1 MPSTVRIAHTAR
13 IASKR
18 LTPRMRN
25 IAKCR
30 IAEFAGWRAEDNCGE
45 YETDGPLHERASVA
59 GRWVGRTTFR
69 LAHRRICWKI
79 RSLCADGIGVMAD
92 DEGRDGGSWKW
103 GIVSLRP
110 DEDLLHRIVDN
121 LIEVHSMPSDFV
133 SVIQPTA
140 TKSSEGSGEEAA
152 ARRPVPVLPVRD
164 TVLFPHAVLPLTVGR
179 DSSIQLIQSL
189 GEEKTILVVAQ
200 RDARQDSPQAADL
213 HHIGTR
219 ATVHKVVKMPNQS
232 LFVFTEG
239 NERVRLGE
247 FAQLTPFMT
256 AEYEVIGDVEPAE
269 SPEAEALQRNV
280 VGQFQQ
286 IVTSSPTL
294 SDDLQTIAINIDEPG
309 RLADFIA
316 SSLPFLTTTD
326 KQELL
331 ETPDIAARLE
341 RINKH
346 LAKELEVQQLRNKIQ
361 TEVQDSVQSSQR
373 DYYLR
378 EQLKAIQKELGDVD
392 DTQKDI
398 AELKEKIENAG
409 MPEDVK
415 KDALKELG
423 RLSRMNPAAAD
434 YSLTRNY
441 VEWRAVLPWSK
452 TSAGEVDILKAK
464 EILDADHYGLKK
476 VKDRILDYLSVRRLK
491 PDMKGPILCFV
502 GPPGVGKTS
511 LGRSIARALDRKFS
525 RISLGGMHDEA
536 EIRGHRRT
544 YIGALPGQIIQHL
557 KRVEVKDPVFMLD
570 EIDKLGRDFRGDPA
584 SALLETLDPEQNNTF
599 RDNYLD
605 QPFDLSKVLFICTAN
620 QLDTI
625 PGPLLDRMEIIELT
639 GYTEEEKVNIAI
651 KYLIPR
657 QIKENGIKPE
667 QIEFPKE
674 SVHLIARHYT
684 REAGVR
690 KLEQQIGTVCRK
702 LARRIA
708 EGATEKLVITPEI
721 IHEFLGGIKV
731 RVDTEIAERTKRAGV
746 AVGLAWTPAGGDV
759 LFIEAN
765 RMKGKGGFTITG
777 QIGDVMKESMQA
789 ALTWVRSN
797 AASLGLDED
806 FTKDTDLHIHVPAG
820 AIPKDGPS
828 AGVTMATALVSLL
841 TDTPVHPLTAMTGEI
856 TLSGNVLPVGGIKE
870 KFLAAKRAG
879 VRDVILPTDC
889 RQQVEEDLTPD
900 QIEGVTLHYATRI
913 EDVLAVALPKTPRE
927 KVLDEVVREEV
938 LHSAA

>member
-1 MPSTVRIAHTAR
+1 MP
-13 IASKR
+13 
-18 LTPRMRN
+18 N
-25 IAKCR
+25 
-30 IAEFAGWRAEDNCGE
+30 
-45 YETDGPLHERASVA
+45 
-59 GRWVGRTTFR
+59 
-69 LAHRRICWKI
+69 
-79 RSLCADGIGVMAD
+79 
-92 DEGRDGGSWKW
+92 
-103 GIVSLRP
+103 
-110 DEDLLHRIVDN
+110 
-121 LIEVHSMPSDFV
+121 DFV

-140 TKSSEGSGEEAA
+140 AKTVEGSDPEVTG
-152 ARRPVPVLPVRD
+152 RRPVPVLPVRD

-213 HHIGTR
+213 YAIGTR

-239 NERVRLGE
+239 NERVHLGE
-247 FAQLTPFMT
+247 FSQLTPFMT
-256 AEYEVIGDVEPAE
+256 AEYEPIADIEPQQ

-280 VGQFQQ
+280 VSQFQQ

-331 ETPDIAARLE
+331 ETPDVSARLE

-398 AELKEKIENAG
+398 ADLKEKIETAG
-409 MPEDVK
+409 MPEEVK

-441 VEWRAVLPWSK
+441 VEWLAVLPWSK

-657 QIKENGIKPE
+657 QIKENGIDAEK
-667 QIEFPKE
+667 IEFPKD

-702 LARRIA
+702 VARRIA
-708 EGATEKLVITPEI
+708 EGHSEKVVITPQTV
-721 IHEFLGGIKV
+721 HEFLGGIKV

-841 TDTPVHPLTAMTGEI
+841 TNTPVHPLTAMTGEI

-870 KFLAAKRAG
+870 KFLAAKRVG

-889 RQQVEEDLTPD
+889 KQQVEEDLTPD
-900 QIEGVTLHYATRI
+900 QTEGVTLHYASRI

-938 LHSAA
+938 IHAGV

>member
-1 MPSTVRIAHTAR
+1 MASDFLSEIHPSTP
-13 IASKR
+13 KR
-18 LTPRMRN
+18 RDEN
-25 IAKCR
+25 
-30 IAEFAGWRAEDNCGE
+30 GG
-45 YETDGPLHERASVA
+45 G
-59 GRWVGRTTFR
+59 
-69 LAHRRICWKI
+69 
-79 RSLCADGIGVMAD
+79 RSL
-92 DEGRDGGSWKW
+92 
-103 GIVSLRP
+103 
-110 DEDLLHRIVDN
+110 
-121 LIEVHSMPSDFV
+121 
-133 SVIQPTA
+133 
-140 TKSSEGSGEEAA
+140 
-152 ARRPVPVLPVRD
+152 PVLPVRD

-179 DSSIQLIQSL
+179 ESSIQLIQSL
-189 GEEKTILVVAQ
+189 GDEKTIVVVAQ
-200 RDARQDSPQAADL
+200 RDARMDSPQPTDL
-213 HHIGTR
+213 YAYGTL

-239 NERVRLGE
+239 TERVKLGMFSQIE
-247 FAQLTPFMT
+247 PFMT
-256 AEYEVIGDVEPAE
+256 AVVEPVPEIAPEKGPE
-269 SPEAEALQRNV
+269 SEALQRNV
-280 VGQFQQ
+280 LSEFQQ

-294 SDDLQTIAINIDEPG
+294 SDELQTIAMNIEDPG

-331 ETPDIAARLE
+331 ETPDVSARLE

-361 TEVQDSVQSSQR
+361 SEVQDQVQQSQR

-378 EQLKAIQKELGDVD
+378 EQLKAIQKELGEMDEG
-392 DTQKDI
+392 QKDI
-398 AELKEKIENAG
+398 EELRQKIENAG
-409 MPEDVK
+409 MPEDTK
-415 KDALKELG
+415 KDAVKELN
-423 RLSRMNPAAAD
+423 RLSRMSPMAAD

-441 VEWRAVLPWSK
+441 IEWLAVLPWAKS
-452 TSAGEVDILKAK
+452 SGEEVDIIKAK
-464 EILDADHYGLKK
+464 EILDEDHYDLKK

-511 LGRSIARALDRKFS
+511 LGRSIARALGRKFS

-544 YIGALPGQIIQHL
+544 YIGALPGQIIQNL
-557 KRVEVKDPVFMLD
+557 KRVETNDPVFMLD

-639 GYTEEEKVNIAI
+639 GYTEEEKANIAV

-657 QIKENGIKPE
+657 QTKENGITAE
-667 QIEFPKE
+667 QVEFPIE
-674 SVHLIARHYT
+674 SVRLIARHYT

-702 LARRIA
+702 VARKIA
-708 EGATEKLVITPEI
+708 EGNNEKVVITEAI
-721 IHEFLGGIKV
+721 VHEFLGGIKV

-765 RMKGKGGFTITG
+765 RMKGKGGFKMTG

-841 TDTPVHPLTAMTGEI
+841 TDTRVHPLLAMTGEI
-856 TLSGNVLPVGGIKE
+856 P
-870 KFLAAKRAG
+870 
-879 VRDVILPTDC
+879 
-889 RQQVEEDLTPD
+889 
-900 QIEGVTLHYATRI
+900 
-913 EDVLAVALPKTPRE
+913 
-927 KVLDEVVREEV
+927 
-938 LHSAA
+938 